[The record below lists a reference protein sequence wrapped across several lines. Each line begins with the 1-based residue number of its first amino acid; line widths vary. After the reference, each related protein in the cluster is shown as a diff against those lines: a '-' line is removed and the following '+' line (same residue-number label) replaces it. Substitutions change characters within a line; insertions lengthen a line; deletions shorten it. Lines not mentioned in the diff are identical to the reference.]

1 VGDDRKG
8 KEMTELTP
16 REILDAIRRGLE
28 ETARRLAGKKP
39 EQAPEK
45 PRQAASIAGEQSSR
59 AQRPT

>member
-1 VGDDRKG
+1 
-8 KEMTELTP
+8 MTELTP

-28 ETARRLAGKKP
+28 ETARRLAGKKA

-45 PRQAASIAGEQSSR
+45 PRQAANIAGEQSSR

>member
-1 VGDDRKG
+1 
-8 KEMTELTP
+8 MTELTP

-45 PRQAASIAGEQSSR
+45 PRQASAAGEQSSR
-59 AQRPT
+59 AQRPA